1 MSLNTPILFIIF
13 NRPET
18 TRQVFNQIKKA
29 KPRKL
34 YVAADGPRSTHPKDF
49 DKCER
54 ARALIEKIDWD
65 CQVEKLYRENNLG
78 CKQAVSRAINW
89 FFEKEE
95 MGIILEDDCLPS
107 SSFFLYCERLL
118 IKYKDDESVFSI
130 NGCNLGYT
138 GPSEDSYYFTRFVNM
153 WGWATWKR
161 SAQKV
166 DYEMTQWKKKSNKYT
181 FLQERLKGESSKSND
196 HKWYLH
202 WLFLFNQVNKIDTW
216 DYQWIYTCLK
226 EEGLCVFP
234 QNNLVNNL
242 GFGAE
247 ATHTIDAGVPLASLE
262 ALDIQFPLVTPVVR
276 KIDMMFEEEYLKK
289 IWEPVTYRSLLK
301 LFLRGI
307 FLTRKY

>member
-34 YVAADGPRSTHPKDF
+34 YVAADGPRSTQPKDL
-49 DKCER
+49 DKCENT
-54 ARALIEKIDWD
+54 RALIEKIDWD
-65 CQVEKLYRENNLG
+65 CQVERLYRENNLG
-78 CKQAVSRAINW
+78 CKQAVSQAINW

-107 SSFFLYCERLL
+107 LSFFQYCEELL

-130 NGCNLGYT
+130 NGCNLGYIGT
-138 GPSEDSYYFTRFVNM
+138 NEDSYSFTRFVNM
-153 WGWATWKR
+153 WGWATWRR

-166 DYEMTQWKKKSNKYT
+166 DYEMTQWEKKSDKYT
-181 FLQERLKGESSKSND
+181 FLQERLKGENSKSNE

-202 WLFLFNQVNKIDTW
+202 WLFLFNQINKIDTW

-242 GFGAE
+242 GFGDG
-247 ATHTIDAGVPLASLE
+247 ATHTIDAEVPLANLE
-262 ALDIQFPLVTPVVR
+262 AFDIEFPLVTPVAR
-276 KIDMMFEEEYLKK
+276 KIDTVFEEEYLKK

-301 LFLRGI
+301 LFLRGV
-307 FLTRKY
+307 FLTKKY